1 MAHSKSIDGKHALK
15 GAIPAVSPWPFVR
28 AAAVANLIVGTM
40 IFFDA
45 IAFAWSVRDG
55 KVFAFGL
62 ALLIPFVTLVVW
74 ASATVL
80 YVVPLAFRQLGT
92 IARRLI
98 GPVRSSPSGK
108 FGVWDDWL
116 DGAEPHHC

>member
-1 MAHSKSIDGKHALK
+1 MALSKSIDGKNAVK

-28 AAAVANLIVGTM
+28 AAAVANLIVGTLV
-40 IFFDA
+40 FFEA

-55 KVFAFGL
+55 KVFAFAL
-62 ALLIPFVTLVVW
+62 ALIPFVTLVVW
-74 ASATVL
+74 GSATVL
-80 YVVPLAFRQLGT
+80 YVVLLASRRLGT

-98 GPVRSSPSGK
+98 GPARSSPSGR

-116 DGAEPHHC
+116 DMPDPQQP